1 MPLLIHDTMT
11 RSTRPFEPI
20 IPGKVRMYVCGVT
33 VYDISHVG
41 HARKEVAFD
50 VVYRWLRHLGYEVT
64 YVRNFTDVDDKIIKR
79 ANERGVRP
87 EAISDEYIRAFR
99 DDMGKLGLFDVTVEP
114 RATEH
119 IPEMIDVIAQLI
131 ERGHAYVAGSGVDRD
146 VYFSVPS
153 YPAYGKLSHRKL
165 EDMRA
170 GARVEVGEQK
180 KDPADFAL
188 WKAAKPGEPWWDSPW
203 GKGRPG
209 WHIECSAMAKK
220 YLGQPFDIHGGGEDL
235 VFPHHENEIAQSE
248 ASAGIE
254 FARYWMHNAFVNM
267 NSEKMSKSLGN
278 VVPLR
283 NVLAKYPGEVFRFF
297 CLQAHYRS
305 PIDFTDQAME
315 QARDALERL
324 YKAVDESARKLAD
337 HQERTTRIGPAQ
349 DAADLEALVA
359 GANAAFA
366 KAMDE
371 DFNTAA
377 AMAVLFDLARAL
389 NRVSARAELTTGDC
403 ELAQRLSTTLRS
415 LAGVLGL
422 LTDNPA
428 HFLATVRRSE
438 LAASGLSAEQ
448 IEAKIAER
456 QAARKAKDFRKSDE
470 IREWLASRGVLL
482 EDSAK
487 GTTWRMK

>member
-180 KDPADFAL
+180 KDPA
-188 WKAAKPGEPWWDSPW
+188 
-203 GKGRPG
+203 
-209 WHIECSAMAKK
+209 
-220 YLGQPFDIHGGGEDL
+220 
-235 VFPHHENEIAQSE
+235 
-248 ASAGIE
+248 
-254 FARYWMHNAFVNM
+254 
-267 NSEKMSKSLGN
+267 
-278 VVPLR
+278 
-283 NVLAKYPGEVFRFF
+283 
-297 CLQAHYRS
+297 
-305 PIDFTDQAME
+305 
-315 QARDALERL
+315 
-324 YKAVDESARKLAD
+324 
-337 HQERTTRIGPAQ
+337 
-349 DAADLEALVA
+349 
-359 GANAAFA
+359 
-366 KAMDE
+366 
-371 DFNTAA
+371 
-377 AMAVLFDLARAL
+377 
-389 NRVSARAELTTGDC
+389 
-403 ELAQRLSTTLRS
+403 
-415 LAGVLGL
+415 
-422 LTDNPA
+422 
-428 HFLATVRRSE
+428 
-438 LAASGLSAEQ
+438 
-448 IEAKIAER
+448 
-456 QAARKAKDFRKSDE
+456 
-470 IREWLASRGVLL
+470 
-482 EDSAK
+482 
-487 GTTWRMK
+487 